1 MSLLEIDELKMYY
14 KLSNGWVRAV
24 DDVSFKLDKG
34 KTLGLVGESGCG
46 KTSVAMSIMRLLPF
60 NAEITGGSV
69 NLEGTDLTK
78 LTDDEMR
85 EVRWKKISMIFQGAM
100 NAFNPVFKVG
110 DQLLEAI
117 LTHETVTETE
127 AKKRVVHLFEL
138 VGLSP
143 DRMNNYP
150 HEFSGGMKQRAIIAM
165 SLACNPNLVI
175 ADEPTTALDVVMQ
188 DQILNEIN
196 NLQQD
201 FKLAL
206 IVISHD
212 ISVIAETCHEIAI
225 MYGGKIFEVADAT
238 SIFHNPHNPYTIGL
252 LNSFPTLRGPKRKL
266 VSIRGSPPNL
276 IGENKGCL
284 FEPRCPYAKPLC
296 KEEAPTLTT
305 VDSRKNH
312 HSRCHFAL
320 DPKLQDI
327 DFTE

>member
-1 MSLLEIDELKMYY
+1 MSLLEVKELKMYY
-14 KLSNGWVRAV
+14 KLSSGWVKAV
-24 DDVSFKLDKG
+24 DDVSFKLGKG
-34 KTLGLVGESGCG
+34 RTLGLVGESGCG
-46 KTSVAMSIMRLLPF
+46 KTSVAMAIMRLLPF
-60 NAEITGGSV
+60 NAQIMGGNI

-78 LTDDEMR
+78 LTEDEIR
-85 EVRWKKISMIFQGAM
+85 EVRWKKVSMIFQGAM

-110 DQLLEAI
+110 DQLVEAI
-117 LTHETVTETE
+117 LTHENVTDKE
-127 AKKRVVHLFEL
+127 AKKRVINLFEL
-138 VGLSP
+138 VGLQP

-165 SLACNPNLVI
+165 SLACNPHLVI

-196 NLQQD
+196 KLQQD

-225 MYGGKIFEVADAT
+225 MYGGKIFEIADAT

-276 IGENKGCL
+276 MGEKEGCL
-284 FEPRCPYAKPLC
+284 FEPRCPYAKPVC
-296 KEEAPTLTT
+296 KEEVPTLTT
-305 VDSRKNH
+305 IDSRKNH

-327 DFTE
+327 EFKE